1 MSIHGLLRICCAAGI
16 LKLWYGCVVPNGCV
30 SYYFSFSTCTL
41 QEKEKLKLQA
51 FNLLKILILL
61 STNKQ
66 TNKMITLPLA
76 EHEHAWGNKILPPF
90 LYFLHLQDD
99 KWVFYFI
106 SPNPYTIGF
115 LLAIEESHIN
125 HNSLN

>member
-1 MSIHGLLRICCAAGI
+1 M
-16 LKLWYGCVVPNGCV
+16 WYGCVPNGCV
-30 SYYFSFSTCTL
+30 SYYFSFSTYTL

-51 FNLLKILILL
+51 FNLLKILIFL

-66 TNKMITLPLA
+66 TNKMITLPPLA
-76 EHEHAWGNKILPPF
+76 AHAHAWGNKILPPF
-90 LYFLHLQDD
+90 LYFLHLEDD
-99 KWVFYFI
+99 KRVFYFI
-106 SPNPYTIGF
+106 WPYPYTIGF